1 MKSTFESLKESL
13 SRLNLYDFD
22 NTNISNEIKAYS
34 YVIDELNE
42 DLCTMLRECFIET
55 AQTYGLSNRET
66 IIGAKV
72 ENDNVE
78 SRRKMLMLRES
89 INQSSFTVEK
99 IKESLKSF
107 GLECKVI
114 EYPSLYTVVIDTI
127 GDYPEEK
134 RVWISSEINKIMPA
148 HLNVEVIFNGATWE
162 LSDSKDNTFSYIDSL
177 DKTWEEIDNY

>member
-1 MKSTFESLKESL
+1 MKGAFESMKESL

-22 NTNISNEIKAYS
+22 NTNISNEMKAYAF
-34 YVIDELNE
+34 VIDSLYEQ
-42 DLCTMLRECFIET
+42 LCLMLRECFIET
-55 AQTYGLSNRET
+55 AQTFGLSNREM

-99 IKESLKSF
+99 IKESLNSF

-127 GDYPEEK
+127 GEYPEDK
-134 RVWISSEINKIMPA
+134 RVWISSEIQKIMPA
-148 HLNVEVIFNGATWE
+148 HLIVEVIFNGASWE
-162 LSDSKDNTFSYIDSL
+162 LSDSKNNTFSYIDSL
-177 DKTWEEIDNY
+177 GLTWEEIDNY